1 MNLNSINVNIIDIA
15 FLSVILISMLLAY
28 SRGLLKEIFALSNWI
43 LAGWISL
50 TYYLK
55 IKLFFIKYISPEV
68 LAEITSFLILFLLS
82 IGVGTFI
89 SHFITSKFKKTALA
103 PTDKILGLIF
113 GFLRALIIIS
123 IVSLVLINTLWKHKT
138 FPDRFTGSYSYPI
151 IIKSINFIEIIF
163 PNNSSLLDNQNLNLN
178 DIKDSTTNKIF
189 EKLLEP
195 PIKVEENTA
204 DQYYKPSETEAMD
217 RLINIETIDDSN
229 E

>member
-15 FLSVILISMLLAY
+15 FLSIVLISMILAY
-28 SRGLLKEIFALSNWI
+28 SRGLLKEIFALANWI
-43 LAGWISL
+43 LAGWIAL

-82 IGVGTFI
+82 ISIGTFI
-89 SHFITSKFKKTALA
+89 SYFITSRFKKTALA

-123 IVSLVLINTLWKHKT
+123 IVSLLLTNTLWKNKT
-138 FPDRFTGSYSYPI
+138 IPDWFTDSYCYPI
-151 IIKSINFIEIIF
+151 IIKSINFIKIIF
-163 PNNSSLLDNQNLNLN
+163 PNNSSLFNNKSFNLNN
-178 DIKDSTTNKIF
+178 IKDSTTNEIF
-189 EKLLEP
+189 KKLIEP
-195 PIKVEENTA
+195 PIKVEENTT

>member
-15 FLSVILISMLLAY
+15 FLSIVLISMLLAY
-28 SRGLLKEIFALSNWI
+28 SRGLLKEIFALGNWI

-82 IGVGTFI
+82 ISVGTFI
-89 SHFITSKFKKTALA
+89 SHFITNRFKKTALA

-113 GFLRALIIIS
+113 GFLRALIIVS
-123 IVSLVLINTLWKHKT
+123 IASLLLLNTLWKHKT
-138 FPDRFTGSYSYPI
+138 IPEWVTDSYSYPI

-163 PNNSSLLDNQNLNLN
+163 PNNSSLFNYKSLNLN
-178 DIKDSTTNKIF
+178 NIKDSTTNKIF
-189 EKLLEP
+189 EKLIEP
-195 PIKVEENTA
+195 PIKVEENTT

-217 RLINIETIDDSN
+217 RLINIETVDDEN